1 MIAAADQKSAFHSRL
16 QRIQKGQQ
24 FEHADIAGKST
35 HKALKRQFGTKPRKP
50 KRTFADNLMVLIA
63 FTCGMSAVL
72 LGRLIYFKMSKMQG
86 LPEAFYKLEDRG
98 MLLFALILAGTMM
111 ALLHLFSRQRFAAL
125 LIGSVVMHY
134 GEAAVASN
142 APELWSSMFSAD
154 YAAQMAEQGKDYRV
168 TPRG

>member
-1 MIAAADQKSAFHSRL
+1 MIVAAEQKSAFHARL

-24 FEHADIAGKST
+24 FEHAEVLGKAT
-35 HKALKRQFGTKPRKP
+35 HKAYKREFGSKPKKPR
-50 KRTFADNLMVLIA
+50 RTFADNLMVLIA
-63 FTCGMSAVL
+63 FLAGMSAVL
-72 LGRLIYFKMSKMQG
+72 LGRIIYFNMSKMQG

-111 ALLHLFSRQRFAAL
+111 ALLHLFSKQRFAAL

-142 APELWSSMFSAD
+142 APEFWSSMFSAD